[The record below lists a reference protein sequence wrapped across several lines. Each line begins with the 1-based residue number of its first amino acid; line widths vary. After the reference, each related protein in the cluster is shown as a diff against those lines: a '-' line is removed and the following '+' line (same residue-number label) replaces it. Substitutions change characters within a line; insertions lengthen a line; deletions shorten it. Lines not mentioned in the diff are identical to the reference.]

1 MRFLCAIDPAYE
13 PPDPTEYGPAMD
25 ADDADEAAT
34 QAVEQHDRAVA
45 EYPAQ
50 RVVWV
55 KGTRGDE
62 PTRYVVYLTHAPS
75 YAAIW
80 TPA

>member
-1 MRFLCAIDPAYE
+1 MRFLCAIDPVYE
-13 PPDPTEYGPAMD
+13 PPDPTEYDVAMD

-34 QAVEQHDRAVA
+34 QAIEQHDRSVA
-45 EYPAQ
+45 ESPSQ

-55 KGTRGDE
+55 KETRGDE
-62 PTRYVVYLTHAPS
+62 PNRYVVHLTHAPC